1 MRGISIVKGLSV
13 GLACAGLALA
23 IGAATLASGLP
34 YRDLLIV
41 AGIDALAI
49 GVAAFFLINIFFDER
64 PANLPSANLTPR
76 MRSLDNPEGHELKR
90 MLVRY
95 VAQNKPV
102 TIGFPAD
109 DPEAE
114 QFAEQISRFLQDNSF
129 DVTSFGAA
137 SPTEQLDLGIGIDD
151 GNHIL
156 VGPVA
161 SWAGKAA
168 LTEPPPPPP
177 AEFDAES
184 AAPARD
190 LQASGLN
197 SA

>member
-1 MRGISIVKGLSV
+1 MRGISIVKGVSV

-23 IGAATLASGLP
+23 IGAAVLASGLP

-41 AGIDALAI
+41 AGIDALTI
-49 GVAAFFLINIFFDER
+49 GVAAFFLISIFIDER

-114 QFAEQISRFLQDNSF
+114 QFAEQIGRFLQGNSF
-129 DVTSFGAA
+129 EVTSFGAA
-137 SPTEQLDLGIGIDD
+137 PPTEQLGSGIGIDD

-156 VGPVA
+156 VGPIG
-161 SWAGKAA
+161 SWAGNAA
-168 LTEPPPPPP
+168 SELPSPPP
-177 AEFDAES
+177 AELDAES
-184 AAPARD
+184 TVPARD